1 MLCSSFYVNEG
12 RQQQS
17 RDIWLCFFRFFP
29 LIPREEG
36 GGGGGGGGGE
46 QRHVTRNKTIERFSG
61 ACRQADRLAGKKK
74 SDRTRGE
81 LRPWFR
87 RLFFQARAR
96 NSRRGCIRAR
106 TCTRDPLGSRK
117 LFRRTAAP
125 REGGRLL
132 GRTRAY
138 ARYAN

>member
-1 MLCSSFYVNEG
+1 MFYALLLFLRKRGAAAAE
-12 RQQQS
+12 S
-17 RDIWLCFFRFFP
+17 RYLALFFP
-29 LIPREEG
+29 LFPAHSERR
-36 GGGGGGGGGE
+36 GGGGGE